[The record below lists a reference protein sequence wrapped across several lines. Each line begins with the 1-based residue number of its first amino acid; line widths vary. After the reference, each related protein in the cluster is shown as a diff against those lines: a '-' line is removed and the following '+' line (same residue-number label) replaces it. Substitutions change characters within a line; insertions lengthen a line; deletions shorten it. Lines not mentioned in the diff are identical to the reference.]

1 MTKLSFC
8 SSASAL
14 FCEIVNIWFG
24 TIWRE
29 LDGFAW
35 VIGICGVIALKLCTQ
50 SLSCMMVMMIGSLHS
65 TINRSPRPQK
75 PRNNQTIAM
84 SPFPVSH
91 CQLADLFCIL
101 YFRTIV
107 RSVPSFYGRL
117 FYEGVGKSMAPHIE
131 NNTNPLDLLSIA
143 LLLGSMYF
151 CSWLPENEVHKSWWQ
166 PRKIVCFFFYKIIHN
181 LCQNA

>member
-1 MTKLSFC
+1 
-8 SSASAL
+8 
-14 FCEIVNIWFG
+14 
-24 TIWRE
+24 
-29 LDGFAW
+29 
-35 VIGICGVIALKLCTQ
+35 
-50 SLSCMMVMMIGSLHS
+50 MVMMIGSLHS
-65 TINRSPRPQK
+65 TIDHSPQPQK
-75 PRNNQTIAM
+75 PRNTQTIAM

-131 NNTNPLDLLSIA
+131 SNMTQIRWSIA

-151 CSWLPENEVHKSWWQ
+151 CSWLAENEVHKSWWQ
-166 PRKIVCFFFYKIIHN
+166 TLNSFFPVTIWTKKCHKVSPLTPRKCTLSPKMAN
-181 LCQNA
+181 LTKSITKELFIYYVIQFGGLGWQTGRQATF

>member
-1 MTKLSFC
+1 MTKLSLG

-65 TINRSPRPQK
+65 TIDRSPQPQK

-101 YFRTIV
+101 YFRTIL
-107 RSVPSFYGRL
+107 RSLPSFYGRHFFMKVL
-117 FYEGVGKSMAPHIE
+117 ENQWLPILKIQWHKSAGSAEYCTAVRLHVF
-131 NNTNPLDLLSIA
+131 
-143 LLLGSMYF
+143 LLLVSRKWGSQKLMAT
-151 CSWLPENEVHKSWWQ
+151 S
-166 PRKIVCFFFYKIIHN
+166 
-181 LCQNA
+181 